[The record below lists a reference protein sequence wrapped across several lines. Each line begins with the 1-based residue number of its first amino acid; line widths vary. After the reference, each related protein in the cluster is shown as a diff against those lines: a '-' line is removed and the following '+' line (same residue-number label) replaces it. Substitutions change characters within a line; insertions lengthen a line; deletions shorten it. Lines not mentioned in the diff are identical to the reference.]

1 MGKFCGECGAKTVK
15 GKCPNCDVK
24 KEEKK
29 VELNE
34 ESETEDEGSI
44 GWGFLGFFFPLI
56 GLILFLVWLNTKK
69 KSSRAAGI
77 GALIGFVVSIIFFI
91 TSIAWFVKL
100 IQYFDGPSSYRPTTI
115 YDYDEDDDDN
125 DIDEDEDDNS
135 EYDLDVKIKDIDA
148 SKNFEKYEFT
158 TDDFVQIES
167 NKEYDISDQGFKLM
181 LKDKKLTLIDNATA
195 QVYDTVDNVDRA
207 YYHSVDCSGWD
218 SIVAYSGNDVY
229 YVNPHNFSYLN
240 VKFNKLKN
248 NYKSFAIVH
257 NLTWTCG
264 GDTITLGVTDSAKG
278 DVIYY
283 DLDTETIF
291 AKDTYH
297 YYKDNKN
304 YILTTR
310 SFKFEDVSGTAK
322 LVIRSSV
329 TDEVL
334 GVINYAD
341 VAYDITNPSS
351 PRVGKVTR
359 VTVKDEVT
367 TLYLEDGTT
376 HTFNYSEIEY

>member
-1 MGKFCGECGAKTVK
+1 MGKFCGECGAKTVR
-15 GKCPNCDVK
+15 GKCPNCDAV

-29 VELNE
+29 VEIKE
-34 ESETEDEGSI
+34 EIKTEDEGSI

-100 IQYFDGPSSYRPTTI
+100 IQYFDSPNTYHPPVI
-115 YDYDEDDDDN
+115 DYDLEDDDDDN
-125 DIDEDEDDNS
+125 DIDEDDNT

-148 SKNFEKYEFT
+148 TKSFEKYEFT
-158 TDDFVQIES
+158 TDDFVQIEA
-167 NKEYDISDQGFKLM
+167 NKEYDESNQGFKLM
-181 LKDKKLTLIDNATA
+181 LKDRKLSLIDNATA
-195 QVYDTVDNVDRA
+195 EIYDTVENVDRA
-207 YYHSVDCSGWD
+207 YYHTVDCSGWD
-218 SIVAYSGNDVY
+218 SIIVYSGNDVY
-229 YVNPHNFSYLN
+229 YANPHNFSYLN
-240 VKFNKLKN
+240 VKFTKLKYS
-248 NYKSFAIVH
+248 YKSFVMVH

-264 GDTITLGVTDSAKG
+264 ASYVTLGVTESAKG
-278 DVIYY
+278 DDIYY

-291 AKDTYH
+291 SKDTYH
-297 YYKDNKN
+297 YYENNKK
-304 YILTTR
+304 YILTSR

-329 TDEVL
+329 TDKVL

-341 VAYDITNPSS
+341 VAYDFTNPSS

-376 HTFNYSEIEY
+376 HTFDYSEIEY